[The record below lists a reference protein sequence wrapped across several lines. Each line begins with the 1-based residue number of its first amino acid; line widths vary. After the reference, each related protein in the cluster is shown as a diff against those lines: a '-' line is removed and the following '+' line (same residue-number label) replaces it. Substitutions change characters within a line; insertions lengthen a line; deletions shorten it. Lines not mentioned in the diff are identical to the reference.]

1 MMLLHPCR
9 RCRLCHVEVL
19 SFLWREERFLYSIK
33 IEKMSDTV
41 DTGDTYLWFPAADI
55 HQSNSV
61 KSYRE
66 SSPSELAE
74 VSQP

>member
-1 MMLLHPCR
+1 MMHPCR

-33 IEKMSDTV
+33 IEKMSDTA
-41 DTGDTYLWFPAADI
+41 DTGDTHCDFRRRIYASLTVRNPTE
-55 HQSNSV
+55 N
-61 KSYRE
+61 RLL
-66 SSPSELAE
+66 ELAE

>member
-1 MMLLHPCR
+1 MMILHPCR

-33 IEKMSDTV
+33 IEKMSDTA
-41 DTGDTYLWFPAADI
+41 DTGDTHLWFPAADT
-55 HQSNSV
+55 
-61 KSYRE
+61 YRE

-74 VSQP
+74 ASQP